1 MLGVARV
8 VMALVCAVALVARY
22 NWGVGA
28 VTFTPGNFFA
38 YLTIQSNI
46 VFVIVIAMDGV
57 ASLSGRIPHPRME
70 ALRAGVITCTITAG
84 VVFALIVQQSSV
96 RAIRID
102 VPWSD
107 VVLHFIIPVAALVDW
122 ALSPRTRRVTWRIIP
137 LVLGY
142 TCGWGAVTMIRGGIT
157 GWYPYYFL
165 DPNQT
170 DGFGEFALLS
180 AIALAVFAVVGAAV
194 VAISAVGSGWRIR
207 RTARGSAVLP
217 SALRHH
223 PSPR

>member
-8 VMALVCAVALVARY
+8 VMAVVCAVALVARY

-122 ALSPRTRRVTWRIIP
+122 SLSPRTRRVTWRIIP

-180 AIALAVFAVVGAAV
+180 GIALAVFAVIGAAV
-194 VAISAVGSGWRIR
+194 VAISAFGSGWRIR

-217 SALRHH
+217 SALRHR
-223 PSPR
+223 PAPR